1 MAYSLQS
8 MLKIRGM
15 RQERTQTELATA
27 RVVRAK
33 AEKER
38 DEKRDERAKFDE
50 TKEERRDRVYDA
62 VIGRVVTMDDLDQAR
77 DAVTRIDE
85 QGMLLVEAEK
95 KAETVLEEKDQAAE
109 HARVR
114 FVAATKDLSKIEE
127 HRKAWEEEDR
137 KEQERRADAEMEEFT
152 GRKMTADDDDTF
164 D

>member
-33 AEKER
+33 AEKDR

>member
-33 AEKER
+33 AEKDR

-114 FVAATKDLSKIEE
+114 FFAATKDLSKIEE